1 MRAGSVGGGD
11 GGLVKRMA
19 EWRVASEGRESR
31 GVVVGPWDPA
41 PTLECSTLEAR
52 TRGVRARSAGG
63 DRFVFVWGDPKAIFV
78 GIPSFIPIDPVV
90 WSIFR
95 RAHATSQATA
105 VGLERSVPQS

>member
-41 PTLECSTLEAR
+41 PTLARVLNSRLEHAVYAHVVPEE
-52 TRGVRARSAGG
+52 TDLSLYGAI
-63 DRFVFVWGDPKAIFV
+63 PKPF
-78 GIPSFIPIDPVV
+78 
-90 WSIFR
+90 
-95 RAHATSQATA
+95 
-105 VGLERSVPQS
+105 L